1 MAICADCTGP
11 FASKLA
17 PTFGM
22 QSPVGV
28 SLLAMGLFQSMDSN
42 QTDRY
47 REQAHSY
54 RGRVH
59 LPLCFNQPQK
69 LESFL
74 QYPP

>member
-1 MAICADCTGP
+1 VICADFTGP

-28 SLLAMGLFQSMDSN
+28 SLLAMGSFQSMDSN

-54 RGRVH
+54 RGACLFPRYFI
-59 LPLCFNQPQK
+59 PRQK
-69 LESFL
+69 LEGFL
-74 QYPP
+74 Q